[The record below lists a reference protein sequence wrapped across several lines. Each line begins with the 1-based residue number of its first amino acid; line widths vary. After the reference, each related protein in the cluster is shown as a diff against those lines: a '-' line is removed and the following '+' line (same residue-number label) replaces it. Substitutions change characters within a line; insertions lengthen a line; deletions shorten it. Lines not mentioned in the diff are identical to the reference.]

1 MALTNSG
8 RDVIASL
15 LTGASS
21 IHFDNANAKIGVGDS
36 TKTFSAT
43 QTDLQAD
50 TNKFRKGMD
59 ASYPTT
65 KANVLTFKS
74 TYGPSEANFAWNE
87 WGVFNAASGGA
98 MLNRVV
104 EYNGTKLSGQTW
116 VFQVSL
122 TVSIGS

>member
-1 MALTNSG
+1 MALTNAG

-15 LTGASS
+15 LTGASA
-21 IHFDNANAKIGVGDS
+21 IHFDNANARIGVGDS
-36 TKTFSAT
+36 TAVFSAA
-43 QTDLQAD
+43 QTDLQAT

-65 KANVLTFKS
+65 EANILTFKS

-87 WGVFNAASGGA
+87 WGVFNAASGGT

-116 VFQVSL
+116 VFQVAL
-122 TVSIGS
+122 TISIGS

>member
-8 RDVIASL
+8 RDVLASL

-21 IHFDNANAKIGVGDS
+21 IPFDNANAQIGVGDS
-36 TKTFSAT
+36 TAAFSAA
-43 QTDLQAD
+43 QTDLQAAA
-50 TNKFRKGMD
+50 NKFRKGMD

-65 KANVLTFKS
+65 EANILTFKS

-87 WGVFNAASGGA
+87 WGVFNAASGGK

-116 VFQVSL
+116 VFQVAL
-122 TVSIGS
+122 IVSIGS

>member
-1 MALTNSG
+1 
-8 RDVIASL
+8 
-15 LTGASS
+15 
-21 IHFDNANAKIGVGDS
+21 
-36 TKTFSAT
+36 
-43 QTDLQAD
+43 
-50 TNKFRKGMD
+50 MD

-65 KANVLTFKS
+65 EANILTFKS

-87 WGVFNAASGGA
+87 WGVFNAASGGT

-116 VFQVSL
+116 VFQVTL

>member
-8 RDVIASL
+8 RDVLASL

-21 IHFDNANAKIGVGDS
+21 IHFDNANARIGVGDS
-36 TKTFSAT
+36 TAVFSAA
-43 QTDLQAD
+43 QTDLQAA

-65 KANVLTFKS
+65 AANILTFKS

-87 WGVFNAASGGA
+87 WGVFNAASGGQ

-116 VFQVSL
+116 VFQVAL